1 MNSSQRHQQVSNVL
15 RKIVAGSVV
24 GVFLGSLGAN
34 HALAQQRFA
43 DLEGH
48 WATECIHRLATN
60 RIIRGYRDNTF
71 RPDEPLMRVEFAV
84 VLQTAFPNREEKRE
98 SINFVDIPQG
108 YWAESAIRYATRTG
122 FLQGFPEK
130 TFKPAEPLTKAE
142 VLMALSNG
150 LELKASQSPEEI
162 LPEHFQNVEEIPD
175 YATNAI
181 AGAVE
186 AGLLSQLPEDKQLA
200 ANELATRAEVASF
213 LCQALKLTSA
223 QETATE
229 STPEATPAPT
239 PESAPAAAPATTP
252 TDPSET
258 TTQETTPEAKPETT
272 PESAPASTPTNMPTE
287 TQTASS
293 EDGDVKA
300 TLTYEKQRGL
310 GTNFQLQI
318 ERQNETF
325 PKESVPLVQGEQAR
339 FMRMRITDVSG
350 DEEPEIL
357 VDLYSGGMRCCH
369 YSLIYE
375 YDREAG
381 NYKPIDHYWGNVG
394 YDLLDLNGDG
404 TPEFRSADD
413 RFAYEFAKF
422 DASGFPIQIWQ
433 YQDGK
438 MVNVTTEYPQQIYAD
453 AYKWW
458 EASYKS
464 IQSEDNKEV
473 KGYLAAYLANMYQLG
488 EVEKGWQVLKK
499 MYNKEDKAEFFH
511 KLSQFLEDLDYSP

>member
-1 MNSSQRHQQVSNVL
+1 MNPSQRHQQFPNVL
-15 RKIVAGSVV
+15 WKIVAGSVL
-24 GVFLGSLGAN
+24 GVFLGSVGAERV
-34 HALAQQRFA
+34 LAQQRFA

-48 WATECIHRLATN
+48 WATECINRLATN

-71 RPDEPLMRVEFAV
+71 RPNEPVMRVEFAV
-84 VLQTAFPNREEKRE
+84 VLQTAFPNRETQRE

-150 LELKASQSPEEI
+150 LALEASQSPEEI
-162 LPEHFQNVEEIPD
+162 LPEYFQNVEEIPD
-175 YATNAI
+175 YAKNAI

-200 ANELATRAEVASF
+200 PDELATRAEVASF
-213 LCQALKLTSA
+213 LCQALNLTSS

-229 STPEATPAPT
+229 STPESAPQ
-239 PESAPAAAPATTP
+239 SAPAAAPATTP
-252 TDPSET
+252 TNTPDT
-258 TTQETTPEAKPETT
+258 TAQETTPQPTPTTT
-272 PESAPASTPTNMPTE
+272 PTEMPTE
-287 TQTASS
+287 TKTASS
-293 EDGDVKA
+293 DNGDVTA

-310 GTNFQLQI
+310 GINFQLQI
-318 ERQNETF
+318 QRQKETF
-325 PKESVPLVQGEQAR
+325 PKQSIPLVQGEQAR
-339 FMRMRITDVSG
+339 FMRMRVTDVSG

-375 YDREAG
+375 YDRENG
-381 NYKPIDHYWGNVG
+381 EYQPIDHYWGNVG

-413 RFAYEFAKF
+413 RFAYEFTKF

-438 MVNVTTEYPQQIYAD
+438 MVNVTTDYPQQIYAD

-464 IQSEDNKEV
+464 LQSEEEKEV
-473 KGYLAAYLANMYQLG
+473 KGYLAAYLANMYQL
-488 EVEKGWQVLKK
+488 EEAEKGWQVLKK
-499 MYNKEDKAEFFH
+499 MYKKEDKAEFFH
-511 KLSQFLEDLDYSP
+511 KLSQFLEDLNYPSDPS